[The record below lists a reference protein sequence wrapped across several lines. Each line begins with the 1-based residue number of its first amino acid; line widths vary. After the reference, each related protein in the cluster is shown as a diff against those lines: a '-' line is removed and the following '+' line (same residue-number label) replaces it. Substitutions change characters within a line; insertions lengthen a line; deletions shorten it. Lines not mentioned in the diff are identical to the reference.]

1 MDADELIKAIEIAFD
16 GVARPETSLRQFL
29 LTDKYGMSREIT
41 NEEWTQA
48 GKARIDNKWAD
59 IPDSEIEECD
69 CQLAHMQA
77 EEFWYY
83 LPAYMRYSVKH
94 YQKPIWETDILGMCV
109 SSLYPSSKDSSLYAY
124 TISQLALINS
134 AQKQVIVQFLKFV
147 ASMADYVQRPDAAK
161 ALERYWSRDAGT

>member
-1 MDADELIKAIEIAFD
+1 MDADRLIKAIEIAFD

-41 NEEWTQA
+41 KEEWTQA
-48 GKARIDNKWAD
+48 GKARVDNEWAD

-69 CQLAHMQA
+69 CLLAHMQA

-83 LPAYMRYSVKH
+83 LPAYMRYSVMH
-94 YQKPIWETDILGMCV
+94 YQKPIWEPDILGMCV

-124 TISQLALINS
+124 KISQLALFNS

-147 ASMADYVQRPDAAK
+147 ASMAAYVQRPDATK
-161 ALERYWSRDAGT
+161 ALERYWSRTVGT